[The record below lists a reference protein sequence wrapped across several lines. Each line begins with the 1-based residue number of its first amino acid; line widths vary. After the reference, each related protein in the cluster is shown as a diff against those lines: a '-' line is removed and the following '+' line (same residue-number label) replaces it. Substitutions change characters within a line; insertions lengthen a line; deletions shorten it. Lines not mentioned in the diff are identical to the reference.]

1 MFSKFITLFLII
13 YVIKSITTQ
22 KEKEI
27 KVSDADLNKAISCLH
42 VLSGKFDHIIDQKD
56 YSSTMLACFTSITEV
71 DAKEILVA
79 VQQGMNFL
87 SEEEIEN
94 LCDVNKLKNMDRE
107 KLSFESKK
115 LQNALIKFDKL
126 RAKDREKKNSKTRDD
141 SYNEDDDYKNS
152 HPSQGNKFGKFMKK
166 MKNLL
171 KLINNFG
178 KIIIGIIC
186 LYFIYFLWKN
196 KKQNN
201 YVHKYE
207 DYNKI
212 AKNIKKNK
220 KKKN

>member
-22 KEKEI
+22 KGKEI

-107 KLSFESKK
+107 ILSFESKK

-126 RAKDREKKNSKTRDD
+126 RAKDRETKNSKTRDD
-141 SYNEDDDYKNS
+141 SNNED
-152 HPSQGNKFGKFMKK
+152 
-166 MKNLL
+166 
-171 KLINNFG
+171 
-178 KIIIGIIC
+178 
-186 LYFIYFLWKN
+186 
-196 KKQNN
+196 
-201 YVHKYE
+201 E
-207 DYNKI
+207 DYNI
-212 AKNIKKNK
+212 NTIKEANK
-220 KKKN
+220 TANEIIDRNNMMNTELKRQGNVLLNVHLKMGNRK